1 MNKYFKDSLVGQ
13 KHPLQQP
20 TYTITSATA
29 SALMEIEA
37 ARAVV
42 EHTPL
47 PLGVQEKLHRRARA
61 CILSE
66 NYRQLIGTL
75 SAMRRED
82 EGR

>member
-1 MNKYFKDSLVGQ
+1 MNKYFKDSLVVQ
-13 KHPLQQP
+13 KYPHWQP
-20 TYTITSATA
+20 NYTITSATA

-37 ARAVV
+37 ARTVV

-47 PLGVQEKLHRRARA
+47 PFGVQEKLRRRARA
-61 CILSE
+61 YILSE

-75 SAMRRED
+75 SAMRREG

>member
-1 MNKYFKDSLVGQ
+1 LNKYFKDSLDGQ
-13 KHPLQQP
+13 KHPPWQP

-29 SALMEIEA
+29 NAPLEIEA

-42 EHTPL
+42 EHTPQ
-47 PLGVQEKLHRRARA
+47 PIGVREKLRRRARA

-75 SAMRRED
+75 SAMRREGA
-82 EGR
+82 GR